1 MDELAEA
8 VHYAYRSP
16 GHVAL
21 LNELKRE
28 HAERVFSYSESKGCV
43 LNLDKLISSQPK
55 PHIYVCATKPRIDVV
70 TSTVSVMATFTRD
83 NLLQQFLK
91 RVGLLLL
98 YLLSVIRK

>member
-1 MDELAEA
+1 MHVVLVLHHFHHQMDELAEA

-43 LNLDKLISSQPK
+43 LNLDKLITFQPK
-55 PHIYVCATKPRIDVV
+55 HT
-70 TSTVSVMATFTRD
+70 
-83 NLLQQFLK
+83 
-91 RVGLLLL
+91 
-98 YLLSVIRK
+98 YLCVYS